1 MGTERGRNHDD
12 RLDYAGHNGHCLYPG
27 VALVVG
33 AQTEELVDIS
43 MTDAVEEVE
52 DPADRKYFILTEE
65 QWNTFWEM
73 LESAIVKDNPRLR
86 KLMAK
91 KPIWEVP
98 GE

>member
-1 MGTERGRNHDD
+1 
-12 RLDYAGHNGHCLYPG
+12 
-27 VALVVG
+27 
-33 AQTEELVDIS
+33 